1 MPDFAA
7 PLQRLIDEFRRLPGI
22 GQKSAQRLAFHV
34 LRAPRDNAAAL
45 AAALIDVKDN
55 LGICA
60 ECNNISDAEL
70 CPYCRDP
77 HRDRAQIC
85 IVEEPHN
92 ILPIETTRSFSGLY
106 HVLHGAISPLRG
118 IGPEQLK
125 IKGLLDRIGNNQ
137 IQEIILATNPTVEG
151 EATAVYLSRL
161 LKPLGMK
168 VTRIAMGI
176 PVGSDLEF
184 ADEVTMLKSLENR
197 REMGV
202 SPMSKEKIPTR
213 SELQTALAAL
223 RSEM

>member
-34 LRAPRDNAAAL
+34 LRVPRDDAARL
-45 AAALIDVKDN
+45 AAALLEVKDN
-55 LGICA
+55 LGLCA

-77 HRDRAQIC
+77 HRDRSQIC
-85 IVEEPHN
+85 VIEEPHN
-92 ILPIETTRSFSGLY
+92 ILPIETTRTFEGIY
-106 HVLHGAISPLRG
+106 HVLHGSISPLRG

-125 IKGLLDRIGNNQ
+125 IKGLLDRVSKGETK
-137 IQEIILATNPTVEG
+137 EIILATNPTVEG

-161 LKPLGMK
+161 LKPLGLK

-184 ADEVTMLKSLENR
+184 ADEVTMSKSLENR
-197 REMGV
+197 REM
-202 SPMSKEKIPTR
+202 
-213 SELQTALAAL
+213 
-223 RSEM
+223 